1 MHIACVI
8 LHIFNFFLYKLSF
21 ANSPTKTKQTNKE
34 KKHPAQEHPWNF
46 HNCLTLKTSS
56 SSNRSSSMLFQLPLG
71 TFITFSTVPLSGI
84 TVRVH
89 QLPFP
94 SSYRR
99 NKVGIKNQ
107 PFTCSNKHNIVLSV
121 SSAYSVHSDLH
132 EAVVHICAD
141 EDRPPGHGV
150 DGIVHERVVACKLN
164 HIVWET
170 LSGLEAAKCLT
181 GTLMEAEK
189 NKIIYIFADAM
200 CLNHYH
206 NMGAAI
212 LTFH

>member
-1 MHIACVI
+1 
-8 LHIFNFFLYKLSF
+8 
-21 ANSPTKTKQTNKE
+21 
-34 KKHPAQEHPWNF
+34 
-46 HNCLTLKTSS
+46 
-56 SSNRSSSMLFQLPLG
+56 MLFQLPLG

-94 SSYRR
+94 SSYRS

-121 SSAYSVHSDLH
+121 SSAYSVHSDLR
-132 EAVVHICAD
+132 EAVVHISPD

-189 NKIIYIFADAM
+189 NKIISIF
-200 CLNHYH
+200 CRCNVFKPLS
-206 NMGAAI
+206 
-212 LTFH
+212 